1 MNNCTFVGRLVSNP
15 LIKKINETSMV
26 EFCLAINDYRKT
38 KDGNKNKRVTYLN
51 FEAWDTGA
59 ETISSLGS
67 KGDEMVVTASARN
80 IRGNIRGNNQGIR
93 FRVNKFKIFN
103 SSTPITAIEKEAVEI
118 SSETVT

>member
-15 LIKKINETSMV
+15 TITKVNETSMV
-26 EFCLAINDYRKT
+26 EFCLAVNDYRKT

-80 IRGNIRGNNQGIR
+80 TRGDHQGIR

-103 SSTPITAIEKEAVEI
+103 NSNSVTTIKEEVVEI

>member
-15 LIKKINETSMV
+15 LIKKVNETSMV

-38 KDGNKNKRVTYLN
+38 KDGNKNKRGTYLN

-80 IRGNIRGNNQGIR
+80 IRGNHQGIR

-103 SSTPITAIEKEAVEI
+103 SPNSATAIEKEIAEI
-118 SSETVT
+118 SSDAVT